1 MSAIVLIPARM
12 AARRLPGKPLA
23 AIAGEAMIVHVW
35 RRAVA
40 AAIGPVVVV
49 AGDEAIARAV
59 REAGG
64 EAVATDPALPSG
76 TDRVAAALAEI
87 DPGRRYRTVVNL
99 QGDLPGL
106 DAAALAAVLAALDA
120 SGCDLAT
127 LAAESREKAS
137 RRDPAV
143 VKAVVAWDSDGA
155 LGRALYFTRAAA
167 PAGAGP
173 LWHHVGL
180 YAWRRAAL
188 ERFVTLPPS
197 PLERRE
203 SLEQLRALEAGM
215 TVAVARI
222 ATVPLAVDTPA
233 DLARARERMAPPA
246 AEGPP

>member
-12 AARRLPGKPLA
+12 ASRRLPGKPLA
-23 AIAGEAMIVHVW
+23 TIAGEAMIVHVW

-40 AAIGPVVVV
+40 AAIGPVAVA

-59 REAGG
+59 RQAGG
-64 EAVATDPALPSG
+64 QAVATAPALPSG
-76 TDRVAAALAEI
+76 TDRIAAALATI
-87 DPGRRYRTVVNL
+87 DPARRYRMAVNL

-106 DAAALAAVLAALDA
+106 DPASLTTVLAALDA

-127 LAAESREKAS
+127 LAVESRDRAS
-137 RRDPAV
+137 RRNPAV
-143 VKAVVAWDSDGA
+143 VKAVVAWNDAGT

-167 PAGAGP
+167 PAGEGP

-180 YAWRRAAL
+180 YAWRREAL
-188 ERFVTLPPS
+188 ERFVTLAPS

-215 TVAVARI
+215 TIAVAPI
-222 ATVPLAVDTPA
+222 AAAPLAVDTPA
-233 DLARARERMAPPA
+233 DLARARTALPA
-246 AEGPP
+246 AERPS

>member
-12 AARRLPGKPLA
+12 ASRRLPGKPLA
-23 AIAGEAMIVHVW
+23 TIAGEAMIVHVW

-40 AAIGPVVVV
+40 AAIGPVAVA

-59 REAGG
+59 HQAGG
-64 EAVATDPALPSG
+64 QAVATAPALPSG
-76 TDRVAAALAEI
+76 TDRIAAALAAI
-87 DPGRRYRTVVNL
+87 DPARRYRMAVNL

-106 DAAALAAVLAALDA
+106 DPASLTAVLAALDE

-127 LAAESREKAS
+127 LAVESRDRAS
-137 RRDPAV
+137 RCNPAV
-143 VKAVVAWDSDGA
+143 VKAVVAWNDTGT

-167 PAGAGP
+167 PAGEGP

-180 YAWRRAAL
+180 YAWRREAL
-188 ERFVTLPPS
+188 ERFVALAPS

-215 TVAVARI
+215 TIAVAPI
-222 ATVPLAVDTPA
+222 AAAPLAVDTPA
-233 DLARARERMAPPA
+233 DLARARTALSA
-246 AEGPP
+246 AEHPS